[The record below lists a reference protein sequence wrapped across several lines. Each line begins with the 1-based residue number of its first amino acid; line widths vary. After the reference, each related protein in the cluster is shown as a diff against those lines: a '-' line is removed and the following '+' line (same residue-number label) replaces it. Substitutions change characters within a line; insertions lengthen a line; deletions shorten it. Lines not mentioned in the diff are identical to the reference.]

1 MPSAHIAGR
10 NTVRRKVFGPRRGLI
25 LRAAFGRAD
34 GLRRPRTAPVRVSP
48 DPCEPDDGRGP
59 PPRPRGNSRD
69 RTYRGGPGRAVAAR
83 RPLLHPARARPR
95 RDRGVQTESDLRVR
109 GGHRDFASLVA
120 APRGRTTL
128 LSVVRDPGRVSAKL
142 RGRRLLPVP
151 LRVVR
156 GDPRPHGA
164 RPRDERRRAPPHP
177 IHARFD
183 PRVPVGVTRIYRGD
197 GGDPR
202 SIRASRGAHGDDREA
217 LLERPGLGDAGP
229 REGASRPDRGRLPRV
244 LSASLYRRRDPRDPV
259 CRGLWTH
266 ARGPVRRARAGPR
279 PPRRLDGS
287 HVATKRAAERDSL
300 RAGEVPRAPPG
311 ESGDGGKST
320 LNKVNSSGLR
330 ASTFVGYATSSPA
343 GSPSRSRTW

>member
-1 MPSAHIAGR
+1 MAS
-10 NTVRRKVFGPRRGLI
+10 
-25 LRAAFGRAD
+25 
-34 GLRRPRTAPVRVSP
+34 
-48 DPCEPDDGRGP
+48 DDRGP
-59 PPRPRGNSRD
+59 LLYAYRPIPANPMTVAVLLLVLVVTLVIGPIAA
-69 RTYRGGPGRAVAAR
+69 GPGGLW
-83 RPLLHPARARPR
+83 PL
-95 RDRGVQTESDLRVR
+95 
-109 GGHRDFASLVA
+109 GGLCFLPLGLVLVA
-120 APRGRTTL
+120 I
-128 LSVVRDPGRVSAKL
+128 PG
-142 RGRRLLPVP
+142 
-151 LRVVR
+151 
-156 GDPRPHGA
+156 
-164 RPRDERRRAPPHP
+164 
-177 IHARFD
+177 FD

-244 LSASLYRRRDPRDPV
+244 LSASLDRRRDPRDPV

-266 ARGPVRRARAGPR
+266 ARGPDHRARAGPR